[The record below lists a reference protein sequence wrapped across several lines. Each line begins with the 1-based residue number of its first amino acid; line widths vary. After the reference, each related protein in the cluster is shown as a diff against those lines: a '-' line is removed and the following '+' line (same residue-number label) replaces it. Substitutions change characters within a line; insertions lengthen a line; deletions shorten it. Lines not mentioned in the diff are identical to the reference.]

1 MPFSEINTGVLSQ
14 LGCALWS
21 WKLCSNCLAGSPCT
35 DGTCPAYNTG
45 RLQRFHQF
53 YKAVVSGY
61 EDDAVD
67 PQAVVFRT
75 HEDLFQA
82 ILLLRQNPGKTRQ
95 EFSGLLK
102 GGSRNAG
109 DLFRATNLAAKV
121 LTMIDCS
128 TSYLSTDRLE
138 KGNFRLP
145 WKDDSAFSKYLQG
158 LFPTENHPIFSYPD
172 SEAFADAKGELMGR
186 RLKKRLNLKFRPT
199 HDIRNHLR
207 LDRRSNVL
215 EIYHYTSFIKE
226 QLKVDYSN
234 GAAYV
239 SEFSQPQSKPKEK
252 SSGKC

>member
-1 MPFSEINTGVLSQ
+1 MPLGEINTSVLSQ

-35 DGTCPAYNTG
+35 DETCPAYSTE

-61 EDDAVD
+61 EDDAVT

-82 ILLLRQNPGKTRQ
+82 ILLLRQNPGNTRQ

-102 GGSRNAG
+102 GDSRNAG

-145 WKDDSAFSKYLQG
+145 WKDDSAFSKYLQD

-172 SEAFADAKGELMGR
+172 SEAFADAKGELLGR
-186 RLKKRLNLKFRPT
+186 KLKKRLNLKFRPT

-226 QLKVDYSN
+226 QLKVDQLN
-234 GAAYV
+234 GTAYV
-239 SEFSQPQSKPKEK
+239 SKFF
-252 SSGKC
+252 